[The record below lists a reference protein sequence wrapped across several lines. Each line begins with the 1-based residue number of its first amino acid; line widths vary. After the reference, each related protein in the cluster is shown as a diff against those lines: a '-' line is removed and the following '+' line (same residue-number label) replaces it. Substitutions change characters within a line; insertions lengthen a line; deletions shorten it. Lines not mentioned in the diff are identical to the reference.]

1 MKKIL
6 FIFVLSLYS
15 IQGFASSCPDGSEPI
30 KSVSDDGSYYVFNC
44 VNNNVLS
51 GKPYTNVSENDG
63 PWSGPMIEIT
73 ENTLI
78 NGPTP
83 GRYSPFLKDTGRQR
97 GGPQHWTG
105 DFNNDGYVDFI
116 YGGAVDDAK
125 YNLIYSNR
133 KGINN
138 ASDIDDNDPLRQIYS
153 CGKKACITPN
163 MMPEMF
169 LGHADGIWKRSSY
182 LLIDKRK
189 DAGIRHGKPAVA
201 DFNGDGIQDFW
212 FYDDKADESGHA
224 SSNKVRWR
232 GFRDSYYLSQSNGT
246 WLESSDT
253 HLNKV
258 INDFGHGGQAG
269 DINGDGWI
277 DMLSTTGGKHVDCWI
292 NIGGG
297 VMKYRKCIDG
307 AGAYIVELA
316 DFDGDGDLDMYT
328 QQQENASQPGHPK
341 ISCNDGNGWFRV
353 CKDMSVFTDGDY
365 DWVGSVGA
373 RSWDFDN
380 DGDQDIIL
388 MRFRNLY
395 VGVAMEIK
403 ENLGNMN
410 FNSDLTIL
418 WDPMTKEEHAELKT
432 EVNWAN
438 KYFTLK
444 LHDVNDDGLMD
455 VIFYDGKSGKY
466 DNAIWLNKGNLKFEL
481 INKNQP
487 DNPMVQIKTQ
497 QTNYK
502 ETAGEEIKQIIENYN
517 GEVVRVGEV
526 ANEEQPKELS
536 FLESQIKLLTD
547 QRRLQVCSAV
557 FSEFFG
563 GEYYKRTNK
572 DTYFFVSLDSN
583 GKDCHYEWST
593 NEMTAFEQCEENT
606 KASGKCTIYAIG
618 DTAVWGNPKL
628 YEDLRSQ

>member
-1 MKKIL
+1 MENERMKLTK
-6 FIFVLSLYS
+6 FI
-15 IQGFASSCPDGSEPI
+15 ASSMLILGLTACQTTTQAGGTVFPSPSDL
-30 KSVSDDGSYYVFNC
+30 KVSTKNTTT
-44 VNNNVLS
+44 
-51 GKPYTNVSENDG
+51 GKPNTNVSENDG

-83 GRYSPFLKDTGRQR
+83 GRYSSFLKDTGRQR
-97 GGPQHWTG
+97 GGPHHWTG

-116 YGGAVDDAK
+116 YGGAVDDGK

-138 ASDIDDNDPLRQIYS
+138 ATDLDDNDPLKFISS
-153 CGKKACITPN
+153 CGKMACITPN
-163 MMPEMF
+163 MMPELF
-169 LGHADGIWKRSSY
+169 LGTANGTWERSSY
-182 LLIDKRK
+182 LLIDNRK
-189 DAGIRHGKPAVA
+189 NAGIRHGKPAVA

-212 FYDDKADESGHA
+212 FYDDKADESGRV
-224 SSNKVRWR
+224 SSNQVRWS
-232 GFRDSYYLSQSNGT
+232 GFRDSYYLSQPNGT

-258 INDFGHGGQAG
+258 VNDFGHGGQAG

-277 DMLSTTGGKHVDCWI
+277 DMLSTTSGKHVDCWI
-292 NIGGG
+292 NIGDG
-297 VMKYRKCIDG
+297 VMKYRKCVDG
-307 AGAYIVELA
+307 AAAFIVELA

-328 QQQENASQPGHPK
+328 TQQENSNQPGRPK

-395 VGVAMEIK
+395 AGVAMEIK
-403 ENLGNMN
+403 ENLGNLN
-410 FNSDLTIL
+410 FNSELTVL
-418 WDPMTKEEHAELKT
+418 MSGPTKEEFAKLTT
-432 EVNWAN
+432 EANRWN

-455 VIFYDGKSGKY
+455 VIFYDGKSGLY
-466 DNAIWLNKGNLKFEL
+466 DNTIWLNKGNLQFEL
-481 INKNQP
+481 IKKN
-487 DNPMVQIKTQ
+487 DKNNPMKQIRVS

-502 ETAGEEIKQIIENYN
+502 ETASAEILSIIE
-517 GEVVRVGEV
+517 
-526 ANEEQPKELS
+526 K
-536 FLESQIKLLTD
+536 
-547 QRRLQVCSAV
+547 
-557 FSEFFG
+557 
-563 GEYYKRTNK
+563 
-572 DTYFFVSLDSN
+572 
-583 GKDCHYEWST
+583 
-593 NEMTAFEQCEENT
+593 
-606 KASGKCTIYAIG
+606 
-618 DTAVWGNPKL
+618 
-628 YEDLRSQ
+628 